1 MSNKSKLTS
10 GVFSNRTD
18 EWKTPTD
25 LYKKLNAEFKFVL
38 DAAATSTNAL
48 CNNFFTKKDNAL
60 TKDWSKYK
68 SVFCNPPY
76 SQASEFVEKSLNEAK
91 KGCTVVMLIPFRS
104 DTKYYH
110 DFIINKAKEV
120 RLIKGRL
127 HYSDSEQTAP
137 FPSAIIV
144 FENTNKKTQF
154 CSTSKQGVKLAGI
167 KTLKEHLKK
176 TNMTNHEYLRQQF
189 GKNKGGTADFS
200 PDTWEVANEVYIMEK
215 EYDDEGFDIVKRIN
229 NGDEDEPEYEFEVL
243 KSIYL
248 DEDKNTI
255 QFVASEA
262 RKLAKNTKL
271 KGTNMITPA
280 NYFDEIDIIL
290 DRLPSEVKEAHQ
302 LVSAMKNDGIDNPFN
317 TGDKDI
323 DDMGKLLLEKA
334 NAILAKSESKAAK
347 PTPVKSEKPRGI
359 KITKVAKP
367 KSEPKKSEK
376 SVAKKPTKKR
386 VVKKSKP
393 SKKSKTIS
401 RKTAQKVTRKAIKQT
416 RKADAAKPSVT
427 KKIFSK
433 ELQIVKAFIANDGK
447 EVSVGVLKAKHAAA
461 KNAVKDGKTNQHQE
475 VLRNII
481 VRYGKAIGA
490 IKGTATHI
498 KCNVEKGF
506 LLKLKAI
513 VADAK
518 VKVRT
523 DFLAGVKK
531 GKKKVYYD
539 LLSPDGISMF
549 PNKIFKNLDEVE
561 PAFEQWKKRFERQ
574 GYYSSNNG
582 RIHLDDLADE
592 MQLIEIPAAQWDAEN
607 LTGKVTSKKT
617 STDDDNV
624 NFIVAEFK
632 NTKPYFFAES
642 LAEYLSETG
651 NISDWLNDDDDD
663 DEMDEESKVQIVAD
677 AIKQNNDFSEFDIV
691 DAELVNH
698 IFINSDEFSKKDLP
712 KFVKWLKKVGLNGK
726 K

>member
-1 MSNKSKLTS
+1 
-10 GVFSNRTD
+10 
-18 EWKTPTD
+18 
-25 LYKKLNAEFKFVL
+25 
-38 DAAATSTNAL
+38 
-48 CNNFFTKKDNAL
+48 
-60 TKDWSKYK
+60 
-68 SVFCNPPY
+68 
-76 SQASEFVEKSLNEAK
+76 
-91 KGCTVVMLIPFRS
+91 
-104 DTKYYH
+104 
-110 DFIINKAKEV
+110 
-120 RLIKGRL
+120 
-127 HYSDSEQTAP
+127 
-137 FPSAIIV
+137 
-144 FENTNKKTQF
+144 
-154 CSTSKQGVKLAGI
+154 
-167 KTLKEHLKK
+167 
-176 TNMTNHEYLRQQF
+176 
-189 GKNKGGTADFS
+189 
-200 PDTWEVANEVYIMEK
+200 
-215 EYDDEGFDIVKRIN
+215 
-229 NGDEDEPEYEFEVL
+229 
-243 KSIYL
+243 L

-262 RKLAKNTKL
+262 RKLSKTNKL
-271 KGTNMITPA
+271 KGTNMITSA
-280 NYFDEIDIIL
+280 NYFDEIETII
-290 DRLPSEVKEAHQ
+290 DRLPSEVKDAHN
-302 LVSAMKNDGIDNPFN
+302 LVVAMKNDGIDDPFN
-317 TGDKDI
+317 TDDDDI
-323 DDMGKLLLEKA
+323 NDMGKLLLEKA
-334 NAILAKSESKAAK
+334 NAILAKSE
-347 PTPVKSEKPRGI
+347 KPRGI
-359 KITKVAKP
+359 KITKPKAEKPATKLITATYYDKADDGVGKIYKGDDGEWYYVFKNGDIFECTDEAEPMYKTNRNVKLVEKKATKP
-367 KSEPKKSEK
+367 KAEPKKSEK

-393 SKKSKTIS
+393 SKRSKTIS

-539 LLSPDGISMF
+539 LLSPDGFSIS
-549 PNKIFKNLDEVE
+549 PDKVYKTLDEVE
-561 PAFEQWKKRFERQ
+561 PAFEQWKKRYERQ

-607 LTGKVTSKKT
+607 LS
-617 STDDDNV
+617 
-624 NFIVAEFK
+624 
-632 NTKPYFFAES
+632 
-642 LAEYLSETG
+642 
-651 NISDWLNDDDDD
+651 
-663 DEMDEESKVQIVAD
+663 
-677 AIKQNNDFSEFDIV
+677 
-691 DAELVNH
+691 
-698 IFINSDEFSKKDLP
+698 
-712 KFVKWLKKVGLNGK
+712 GK